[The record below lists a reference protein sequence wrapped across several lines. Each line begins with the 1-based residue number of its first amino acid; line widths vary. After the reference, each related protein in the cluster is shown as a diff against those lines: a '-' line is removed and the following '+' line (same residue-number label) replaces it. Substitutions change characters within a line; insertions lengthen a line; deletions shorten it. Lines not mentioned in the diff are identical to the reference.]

1 MKKQVLVEKIN
12 KNQQENLKTVIK
24 QKESKVEI
32 TEELKNKP
40 KGRIIL
46 GRSKKSSMISINS
59 SFKSENEKTEEKEV
73 DISSLRHNNFTE
85 TELLKFW
92 KELIVFVKEQ
102 GKFNLGITLGVHP
115 VKLLANYLVEFPL
128 SNAAQQEMIAE
139 EKYMILEFLRNKLEN
154 DNIEIITKIIE
165 GENNNIPY
173 TNKDKFKKMLE
184 ENPDLEILRLKLGLD
199 PDY

>member
-1 MKKQVLVEKIN
+1 VKKEVFVEKIN
-12 KNQQENLKTVIK
+12 QNQQETPKTVIE

-40 KGRIIL
+40 KSRIVL

-59 SFKSENEKTEEKEV
+59 SFKSEKEKTEEKEV
-73 DISSLRHNNFTE
+73 DISSLRSNDFTE
-85 TELLKFW
+85 TQLLKFW

-102 GKFNLGITLGVHP
+102 GKSNLGITLGVHP
-115 VKLLANYLVEFPL
+115 VKLLANYLVELPL
-128 SNAAQQEMIAE
+128 SNTAQQEMIAE

-154 DNIEIITKIIE
+154 DKLEITTKIIE

-184 ENPDLEILRLKLGLD
+184 ENPHLETLRIKLGLD